1 MTACRP
7 RSAWLF
13 VILVIVFSIPT
24 RWAWSTN
31 YDAYYLFSHA
41 YPDNT
46 ETSWANDNA
55 AASGIAHDDNNWYIV
70 SLGTDFFNESEDE
83 TLYRFWKIPVSV
95 DLQKGDL
102 ANEPG
107 VLTYN
112 RSQLPLLDKGGFTH
126 PGDLDHYKFGGK
138 DYLLVPVRNN
148 NNSPSTPAIAAFLGP
163 TLSGLDVADLVG
175 LDQTGIGWC
184 AIGPGGE
191 LYTSEDDATAILEYQ
206 VDWPTLATTGKL
218 IIQPVKAHP
227 LVDSSENGLKLYNM
241 QGGELSVH
249 GDFLYVVSGIAL
261 RAQHDSDGI
270 HVFERSSSLDRWH
283 EVERSTNRARGQAG
297 PFDYTYIGGFNSD
310 QEPEGLTVW
319 DLDNG
324 RAPGISGQ
332 LHVFLFNWQITS
344 DNLVSLKHYSGKIRV
359 DRASVDT
366 PRLSIPYPG
375 TAGGPPAYGRPFGR
389 FVDAVTFY
397 PAWDGVEFLVEGGS
411 YPGPVRVKNR
421 SRIDARDGVV
431 IIGK

>member
-227 LVDSSENGLKLYNM
+227 
-241 QGGELSVH
+241 
-249 GDFLYVVSGIAL
+249 
-261 RAQHDSDGI
+261 
-270 HVFERSSSLDRWH
+270 FERSSSLDRWH